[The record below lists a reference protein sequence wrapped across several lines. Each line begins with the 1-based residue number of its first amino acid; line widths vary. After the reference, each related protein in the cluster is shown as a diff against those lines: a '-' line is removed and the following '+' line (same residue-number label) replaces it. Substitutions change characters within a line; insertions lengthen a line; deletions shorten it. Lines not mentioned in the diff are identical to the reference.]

1 MPNQTPKKRSPVTE
15 RERSLR
21 TQRAVFIAISVIMI
35 LSMVIALLPH

>member
-1 MPNQTPKKRSPVTE
+1 MPNQTPKKRSQLTE